1 MHDTYAVLHL
11 EAGAGQFEVD
21 RAYKRLK
28 ELYSQGSLAIYS
40 LVTELERKD
49 RLEQIESAYHCI
61 LDSLR
66 QQYGHNPAG
75 GSEVGQPDS
84 IPDPV
89 LSTGAYLRWAREQAG
104 LSIRQLADRT
114 KIGSGRLEDIESER
128 AGHLPS
134 PVYLRGFVFEF
145 ARSLGLVNAFELSEL
160 YLKRIS
166 PGSDD

>member
-1 MHDTYAVLHL
+1 MHDTYANLHL
-11 EAGAGQFEVD
+11 EAGAGLLEVD
-21 RAYKRLK
+21 QAYKRLK
-28 ELYSQGSLAIYS
+28 ELYSQDSLAIYS
-40 LVTELERKD
+40 LVTETERKD
-49 RLEQIESAYHCI
+49 RLEQIESAYHSI

-66 QQYGHNPAG
+66 RPYGDKPAG

-104 LSIRQLADRT
+104 LSIKQLADRT
-114 KIGSGRLEDIESER
+114 KIGSGKLEDIEAER
-128 AGHLPS
+128 AGQLPS

-145 ARSLGLVNAFELSEL
+145 ARCLGLVNAFELSEF

-166 PGSDD
+166 PKSDD